1 MRRLLLAAA
10 CLLALCSCSEKQ
22 PAPPES
28 SKELSEVSV
37 AAEEETEPEEEDVPE
52 EDTDPEEEPEEEDE
66 SSLRNEISDEIP
78 EEAVTK
84 MTYLEKNTG
93 EADHRYTSY
102 LDSHGN
108 ELLKVEIYEGG
119 QELPYSSNEY
129 TYDDKG
135 RITHQKMV
143 STYRTEEIQR
153 EYEYEGDLEDFSYE
167 KVFRNGNLSSECW
180 QTFDEF
186 GNMMTSK
193 FVAYDEPG
201 ENGEQEI
208 QFTLTYDYSDCD
220 LDENNRVSV
229 CRKHDD
235 NGDVRKTTVYTYD
248 DRGNKLTADI
258 TGTDYHE
265 LNTYEYDSQNHMI
278 HHSIVTQYDDES
290 QDYTLDIRWE
300 YDSEGRET
308 FYEETSN
315 SGTHRTKEMTYEEI

>member
-52 EDTDPEEEPEEEDE
+52 EDTEPEEEPEEEDE

-93 EADHRYTSY
+93 EADYRYTSY

-135 RITHQKMV
+135 RITHQKTIR
-143 STYRTEEIQR
+143 TYNVEEHW
-153 EYEYEGDLEDFSYE
+153 YEYEGDLEDFSY
-167 KVFRNGNLSSECW
+167 KKILWDGDLSAECW

-193 FVAYDEPG
+193 YVSYCQPDD
-201 ENGEQEI
+201 NGQQEI
-208 QFTLTYDYSDCD
+208 LFTVNDDFSDCD

-229 CRKHDD
+229 CREYDD

-265 LNTYEYDSQNHMI
+265 LNTYEYDSQDHMI

>member
-37 AAEEETEPEEEDVPE
+37 AVEEETEPEEEDVPE
-52 EDTDPEEEPEEEDE
+52 EDTEPEEDPEEEDE

-78 EEAVTK
+78 DEAVTK

-93 EADHRYTSY
+93 EADYRYTSY

-258 TGTDYHE
+258 TRTDCHE
-265 LNTYEYDSQNHMI
+265 LNTYEYDSQDHMI

-290 QDYTLDIRWE
+290 PDYTLDIRWE

-315 SGTHRTKEMTYEEI
+315 SGIHRTKEMTYEEI